1 MYLYGTNEY
10 VFIYGD
16 DGTPMLLSD
25 VMDVFKDQRPQFK
38 VDLQSGRKVDF
49 VCARKLVIPV
59 NKENCLKYGIV
70 DPMFADEIPESITLE
85 ISPGKNYLTK
95 PELFVLDLLSNYQW
109 DRPLHMLNMGGD
121 LDVGLRSFL
130 TYEGFSYKFTPIRNS
145 VKSTDVGKVNA
156 LHLYDLMK
164 NVYTWDALKRTD
176 WFVDYQNCYTFLGVL
191 SQRAVFAN
199 VADALIKAGEN
210 EKALEIL
217 DLCQENVPEANFP
230 LETISIGFTT
240 NDYMVVS
247 MIEDYYKLGAD
258 DKGREMAL
266 RFANEL
272 LRTSAFYLDF
282 YDYATDDFETCT
294 QYLGH
299 LLQTLDECGDK
310 ETADQVEEAFK
321 ALLDSVKEG

>member
-1 MYLYGTNEY
+1 
-10 VFIYGD
+10 
-16 DGTPMLLSD
+16 
-25 VMDVFKDQRPQFK
+25 
-38 VDLQSGRKVDF
+38 
-49 VCARKLVIPV
+49 
-59 NKENCLKYGIV
+59 
-70 DPMFADEIPESITLE
+70 
-85 ISPGKNYLTK
+85 
-95 PELFVLDLLSNYQW
+95 
-109 DRPLHMLNMGGD
+109 MGGD

-282 YDYATDDFETCT
+282 YDYAKDDFETCT

-299 LLQTLDECGDK
+299 LLQTLDECEDK